1 VHHEREITINRPAGD
16 VWAFVNDT
24 FNMPRLRGMTLGTR
38 KMSPGEMGAGTVL
51 QGRFVIL
58 GFEMK
63 LTFHVTDWDPPRA
76 MSATAAGRG
85 IQSLSIRQTFDAD
98 GPRTRLRRSLDIEWT
113 LLGKTLAL
121 VTEPAIRRRFDAGT
135 DKIKDLLEAEE

>member
-24 FNMPRLRGMTLGTR
+24 FNGPRFRGMTLGMR
-38 KMSPGEMGAGTVL
+38 KTSPGEMGAGTVI
-51 QGRFVIL
+51 QGRYVIL
-58 GFEMK
+58 GFEMT
-63 LTFHVTDWDPPRA
+63 LTFQVTDWDPPRA

-85 IQSLSIRQTFDAD
+85 IRSLGIRQIFDAD

-113 LLGKTLAL
+113 LLGKILAP
-121 VTEPAIRRRFDAGT
+121 VVEPAVRRRFDAGT
-135 DKIKDLLEAEE
+135 DKIKDLLEEEG